1 MSVRLTLLRLH
12 LPALV
17 RRAALRELIAAIA
30 RGFERPCPAMRGL
43 SGDELLACAI
53 DVSHRWSE
61 DALGGIA
68 DRTEVEG
75 RLFSEALALGR
86 RAKRRLRIR
95 TEEEGLAAAGVLY
108 EAIGIE
114 LRAVRA
120 GAIVVPR
127 CAFARTYGPG
137 VCELMSAMDSGLIA
151 GLTGAAG
158 LRFIERL
165 TEGAPA
171 CRALVLHAG
180 RVP

>member
-1 MSVRLTLLRLH
+1 MSVRLTLLQLH

-17 RRAALRELIAAIA
+17 RRAILRELIAAIA
-30 RGFERPCPAMRGL
+30 RAFERPCPPTSGL
-43 SGDELLACAI
+43 PSEELLACAI

-61 DALGGIA
+61 DALGGA
-68 DRTEVEG
+68 AHRSEVEE
-75 RLFSEALALGR
+75 RLFSEAFALGL
-86 RAKRRLRIR
+86 RAKRRLRIE
-95 TEEEGLAAAGVLY
+95 TEEEGLSAAGVLY
-108 EAIGIE
+108 GAIGVE
-114 LRAVRA
+114 LRAGRA

-137 VCELMSAMDSGLIA
+137 VCALMSAMDSGLIA
-151 GLTGAAG
+151 GLTGTAG

-180 RVP
+180 GVP

>member
-17 RRAALRELIAAIA
+17 RRAILRELIAAIA
-30 RGFERPCPAMRGL
+30 RAFERPCPPTSGL
-43 SGDELLACAI
+43 SSEELLACAI

-61 DALGGIA
+61 DALGGA
-68 DRTEVEG
+68 AHSEVEE
-75 RLFSEALALGR
+75 RLFSEAFALGL
-86 RAKRRLRIR
+86 RAKRRLRIE
-95 TEEEGLAAAGVLY
+95 TEEEGLSAAGVLY
-108 EAIGIE
+108 EAIGVE
-114 LRAVRA
+114 LRAGRA

-171 CRALVLHAG
+171 CRAVVLHAG
-180 RVP
+180 GVP

>member
-1 MSVRLTLLRLH
+1 MSVRLALLRFH
-12 LPALV
+12 VPALV
-17 RRAALRELIAAIA
+17 RRTILRELVAAIA
-30 RGFERPCPAMRGL
+30 RGFERPCPAMKGL

-61 DALGGIA
+61 DALGGTA
-68 DRTEVEG
+68 DRSEVEG
-75 RLFSEALALGR
+75 RLFSEAWALGR
-86 RAKRRLRIR
+86 RAKRRLRVR

-114 LRAVRA
+114 FRTGRA

-127 CAFARTYGPG
+127 CAFARVYGPG
-137 VCELMSAMDSGLIA
+137 VCELMSAVDSGLIA

-158 LRFIERL
+158 LRFTERL

-171 CRALVLHAG
+171 CRALVLHTG
-180 RVP
+180 VVP

>member
-1 MSVRLTLLRLH
+1 MSVRLALLRLH

-17 RRAALRELIAAIA
+17 RRAILRELISAIA
-30 RGFERPCPAMRGL
+30 RGFERPCPAMMGL

-61 DALGGIA
+61 DALGGAA
-68 DRTEVEG
+68 DRSEAER

-86 RAKRRLRIR
+86 RAKRRLKIE

-114 LRAVRA
+114 FRPGRA

-127 CAFARTYGPG
+127 CAFARVYRPG
-137 VCELMSAMDSGLIA
+137 VCELMSAVDSGLIA

-158 LRFIERL
+158 LRFTERL

-171 CRALVLHAG
+171 CRALLLQTGGA
-180 RVP
+180 R

>member
-1 MSVRLTLLRLH
+1 MSVRLALLRFH

-17 RRAALRELIAAIA
+17 RRAILRELIATIA
-30 RGFERPCPAMRGL
+30 RAFRRPCPPT
-43 SGDELLACAI
+43 SGHSSEELLACAI
-53 DVSHRWSE
+53 DLSHRWSG
-61 DALGGIA
+61 DALRGAA
-68 DRTEVEG
+68 DRSEVEE
-75 RLFSEALALGR
+75 RLFSEAFALGL
-86 RAKRRLRIR
+86 RAKRRLRIK
-95 TEEEGLAAAGVLY
+95 TEETGLVAAAVLY

-114 LRAVRA
+114 FRPDRG

-158 LRFIERL
+158 LRFTERL

-171 CRALVLHAG
+171 CRALVLHTG
-180 RVP
+180 GVP

>member
-12 LPALV
+12 LPAPV
-17 RRAALRELIAAIA
+17 RRAILRELIAAIA
-30 RGFERPCPAMRGL
+30 RAFERPRPPTSGL
-43 SGDELLACAI
+43 SSEELLACAI

-61 DALGGIA
+61 DALGGA
-68 DRTEVEG
+68 AHRSEVEE
-75 RLFSEALALGR
+75 RLFSEAFALGL
-86 RAKRRLRIR
+86 RAKRRLRIE
-95 TEEEGLAAAGVLY
+95 TEEEGLSAARVLY

-114 LRAVRA
+114 LRAGRA
-120 GAIVVPR
+120 GALVVPR

-180 RVP
+180 GVP